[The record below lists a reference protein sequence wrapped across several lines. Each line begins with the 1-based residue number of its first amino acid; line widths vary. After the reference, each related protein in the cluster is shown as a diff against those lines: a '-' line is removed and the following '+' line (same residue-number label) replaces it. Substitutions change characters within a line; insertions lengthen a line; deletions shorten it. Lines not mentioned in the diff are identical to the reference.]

1 MNSPSASVPA
11 LRPVF
16 QQLFERMEKTTADF
30 RAALAAL
37 RTGRASVHL
46 LDAVRFDYYGT
57 TMPLNQVATI
67 HAPDPTLITV
77 QPFDTS
83 ALAGIEKAIRGSDL
97 GLNPANDGKLIR
109 IPIPPLTAERR
120 QDMVKMLHRI
130 LEDHRTGLR
139 NVRRDGNDMV
149 KKLKAAKEIS
159 EDEERRGHEDL
170 QKLTDGEIAKLEAA
184 AAAKEKEITSL

>member
-1 MNSPSASVPA
+1 MTPPSASVPA

-16 QQLFERMEKTTADF
+16 QQLTARMEKTASDF
-30 RAALAAL
+30 REAVAAL

-46 LDAVRFDYYGT
+46 LDAIRFDYYGT
-57 TMPLNQVATI
+57 AMPLNQVATI
-67 HAPDPTLITV
+67 HAPDPSLITV
-77 QPFDTS
+77 QPFDASTV
-83 ALAGIEKAIRGSDL
+83 AGIEKAIRSSEL

-109 IPIPPLTAERR
+109 IPVPPLTSERR
-120 QDMVKMLHRI
+120 QDMVKLLHRI
-130 LEDHRTGLR
+130 LEEHRTGLR

-170 QKLTDGEIAKLEAA
+170 QKLTDAEIAKIEAA
-184 AAAKEKEITSL
+184 AEAKEKEITSL